1 MEEKKEKLI
10 VSGNAFYE
18 IDLSCLRKKERESET
33 DQVCACRQKNN
44 RISKT
49 AGKR

>member
-18 IDLSCLRKKERESET
+18 IDMDCIRKKEAEEKRREEEY
-33 DQVCACRQKNN
+33 KPENIKEN
-44 RISKT
+44 
-49 AGKR
+49 

>member
-1 MEEKKEKLI
+1 MDSENEKLI
-10 VSGNAFYE
+10 LDGNAFYE